1 MEGPLAETALRTDGG
16 RLRSNSMTEHDAHR
30 RRGRRPAAGIRQL
43 PWRRLV
49 NPYRPIEI
57 LSADEV
63 ETIHGASLRILSEIG
78 MEVLGDRALDALA
91 RAGATVDRATRRV
104 RLDPGQVEELV
115 ALGAERPSRCTR
127 GTRSATSCWAARTS
141 CSARSAGRRSS
152 ATSIAA
158 GGPATSPTSSDYV
171 RLIGA
176 LDVIHQEGGGPL
188 EPTDLPVETRHL
200 DKYRALATTLDK
212 TWHCLGIGRDGRR

>member
-1 MEGPLAETALRTDGG
+1 
-16 RLRSNSMTEHDAHR
+16 MTEHDAHR
-30 RRGRRPAAGIRQL
+30 RRGRRAAAGIRQL

-63 ETIHGASLRILSEIG
+63 ETIHTASLRILSEIG

-91 RAGATVDRATRRV
+91 RAGATVDRSSRRV
-104 RLDPGQVEELV
+104 RIDPGQVEALV
-115 ALGAERPSRCTR
+115 ALAPTSFTLHARNPERDVVLGGSNLVFC
-127 GTRSATSCWAARTS
+127 AV
-141 CSARSAGRRSS
+141 
-152 ATSIAA
+152 
-158 GGPATSPTSSDYV
+158 GGPAFVSDLDRGRRPGNIADFTDYV

-188 EPTDLPVETRHL
+188 EPTNLPVETRHL
-200 DKYRALATTLDK
+200 DEYRVLRPSSTRR
-212 TWHCLGIGRDGRR
+212 GIASGRVAWWSMTRWR